1 MLNISVGEIIPLLAI
16 AALALY
22 VAANLGANDVANSM
36 GTSVGSK
43 ALTLKQAIIVAG
55 ILEFT
60 GAVLFGKGVSE
71 TLATGVVNAEVFAK
85 EPQVFLIGMVSV
97 LAACGLWLQIA
108 TRMGLPVSSSHAVVG
123 AIAGFSWV
131 AAGLGAVDWQTIG
144 TISLTWLATPF
155 ASGAL
160 AAIFYSLVKYSMLD
174 RPDPLER
181 MREWIPWLSTAMLSI
196 FGIIVLPSVVD
207 VAFVQTG
214 ILAQIHHRFGWN
226 LPVQDV
232 TIGLGAIATMVL
244 TQNSWQKLASAGTNV
259 EGNQEGTPPYPPLG
273 GNQEGTPVGGKQEGT
288 PVGGKQEGTPPYPP
302 LGGKQEGTP
311 VGEEGTPLGGNQ
323 EGTPPYPPLGGNQEG
338 TPLGGNQ
345 EGSPVGGNQEGSP
358 VGGKQEGTPLGGKQ
372 EGTPVGGKQEGTPP
386 YPPLGGKQEGTPV
399 GAVGGKQ
406 EGTPVGGKQEGTPVG
421 GKQEGTPPYPPLGGK
436 QEGTPLSLSPIEQQ
450 MARFQALSACFVAF
464 AHGSNDVGNAVAP
477 LAAIVYIRRT
487 GSFPLND
494 FSVPLWILVLGGVGI
509 VIGLALWGENVIA
522 TVGEG
527 IIQLQPS
534 GGFCAELATAATV
547 LLASRLGL
555 PVSTSHALVGAVVGV
570 GLVNSWKSVRWQ
582 TLRSIGSAWL
592 VTIPIA
598 AGLAAAI
605 FSIARSINRF

>member
-1 MLNISVGEIIPLLAI
+1 MLNISVTEIMPLLAI

-43 ALTLKQAIIVAG
+43 ALTLRQAIIVAG
-55 ILEFT
+55 LLEFT
-60 GAVLFGKGVSE
+60 GAVLFGKGVSQ
-71 TLATGVVNAEVFAK
+71 TLATGVVNAEVFAR
-85 EPQVFLIGMVSV
+85 EPQVFLVGMVSV
-97 LAACGLWLQIA
+97 LTACGLWLQIA

-131 AAGLGAVDWQTIG
+131 AAGIGAVDWLTIG
-144 TISLTWLATPF
+144 TISLTWLATPL
-155 ASGAL
+155 ASGTL
-160 AAIFYSLVKYSMLD
+160 AAIFYSLVKYSILD
-174 RPDPLER
+174 RPDPLAR

-196 FGIIVLPSVVD
+196 FGVIVLPSVVD

-226 LPVQDV
+226 LPVHDV
-232 TIGLGAIATMVL
+232 TIGLGAIATMAL
-244 TQNSWQKLASAGTNV
+244 TQTSWQKLASAGTPL
-259 EGNQEGTPPYPPLG
+259 EGNLEGTPPYPSG
-273 GNQEGTPVGGKQEGT
+273 GKPEGTR
-288 PVGGKQEGTPPYPP
+288 
-302 LGGKQEGTP
+302 
-311 VGEEGTPLGGNQ
+311 
-323 EGTPPYPPLGGNQEG
+323 
-338 TPLGGNQ
+338 
-345 EGSPVGGNQEGSP
+345 
-358 VGGKQEGTPLGGKQ
+358 
-372 EGTPVGGKQEGTPP
+372 
-386 YPPLGGKQEGTPV
+386 
-399 GAVGGKQ
+399 
-406 EGTPVGGKQEGTPVG
+406 
-421 GKQEGTPPYPPLGGK
+421 
-436 QEGTPLSLSPIEQQ
+436 LSLSLIEQQ

-522 TVGEG
+522 TVGQG

-582 TLRSIGSAWL
+582 TLGSIGSAWL